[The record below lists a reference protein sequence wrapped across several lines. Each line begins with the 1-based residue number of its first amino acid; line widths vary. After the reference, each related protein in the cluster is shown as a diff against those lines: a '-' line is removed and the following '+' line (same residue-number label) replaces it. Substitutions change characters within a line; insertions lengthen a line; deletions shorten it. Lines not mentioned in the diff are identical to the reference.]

1 MVEIYKIQKGD
12 CPWNL
17 AVKELKSRGE
27 KVTNGAIAAE
37 MKRLAQLNGC
47 KDVDDF
53 GTFFKIGVEIK
64 RNNTEQNRTEQATL
78 HVTGTKLIGANQT
91 QTHAIF
97 HNQIRFLKHIMRQT
111 TVFSI

>member
-37 MKRLAQLNGC
+37 MKRLAEINGC

-53 GTFFKIGVEIK
+53 GSFFKIGVEIK
-64 RNNTEQNRTEQATL
+64 RTNTEQNRTEQ
-78 HVTGTKLIGANQT
+78 
-91 QTHAIF
+91 
-97 HNQIRFLKHIMRQT
+97 
-111 TVFSI
+111 